1 MLARIVEHGRRSHGN
16 VDDRRDSFA
25 TRRRPA
31 AAYEALCGDPRLSGD
46 ERSDRKRGVTV
57 TSICYWEQGRSRPR
71 LARLQALA
79 DLLGTS
85 PTELLSR
92 DSAPGGDHLADLV
105 SRMRAEI
112 AHAAGTTPSKV
123 RITIEI

>member
-1 MLARIVEHGRRSHGN
+1 MIHAHPDSGTRYEVLGDRLARLRQARGLSKTDIA
-16 VDDRRDSFA
+16 DR
-25 TRRRPA
+25 
-31 AAYEALCGDPRLSGD
+31 L
-46 ERSDRKRGVTV
+46 GVTV

-92 DSAPGGDHLADLV
+92 DSAPSNDHLSDLV
-105 SRMRAEI
+105 TRMRAEI

-123 RITIEI
+123 RITIEM

>member
-1 MLARIVEHGRRSHGN
+1 MIHAHPDNSLSYEVLGDRLARLRQARGYSKT
-16 VDDRRDSFA
+16 DLADR
-25 TRRRPA
+25 
-31 AAYEALCGDPRLSGD
+31 L
-46 ERSDRKRGVTV
+46 GVTV

-85 PTELLSR
+85 PAELLSR

-105 SRMRAEI
+105 GRMRAEI

>member
-1 MLARIVEHGRRSHGN
+1 MIPAHPDINPSYEVLGDRLARLRRSRGLSKT
-16 VDDRRDSFA
+16 DLADR
-25 TRRRPA
+25 
-31 AAYEALCGDPRLSGD
+31 L
-46 ERSDRKRGVTV
+46 GVTV

-71 LARLQALA
+71 LARLQGLA

-85 PTELLSR
+85 PAELLSR

-105 SRMRAEI
+105 GRMRAEI

-123 RITIEI
+123 RITIEM

>member
-1 MLARIVEHGRRSHGN
+1 MIHALPDSSTGHEPLGGRLARLRQARGYSKT
-16 VDDRRDSFA
+16 DLADR
-25 TRRRPA
+25 
-31 AAYEALCGDPRLSGD
+31 L
-46 ERSDRKRGVTV
+46 GVTV

-92 DSAPGGDHLADLV
+92 DSAPGHDHLADLV
-105 SRMRAEI
+105 ARMRAEI

-123 RITIEI
+123 RITIEM

>member
-1 MLARIVEHGRRSHGN
+1 MIRSRPDDSIPYEMLGDRIARLRRARGFSKT
-16 VDDRRDSFA
+16 DLADR
-25 TRRRPA
+25 
-31 AAYEALCGDPRLSGD
+31 L
-46 ERSDRKRGVTV
+46 GVTV

-92 DSAPGGDHLADLV
+92 DSAPGADHLADLV
-105 SRMRAEI
+105 NRMRAEI

-123 RITIEI
+123 RITIEM

>member
-1 MLARIVEHGRRSHGN
+1 MIHAHPDSSTPYELLGDRLARLRQAKGYSKTDIAGR
-16 VDDRRDSFA
+16 
-25 TRRRPA
+25 
-31 AAYEALCGDPRLSGD
+31 L
-46 ERSDRKRGVTV
+46 GVTV

-85 PTELLSR
+85 PTELLSQGTP
-92 DSAPGGDHLADLV
+92 PGGDHLSDLV
-105 SRMRAEI
+105 ARMRAEI

-123 RITIEI
+123 RITIEM